1 MMNVISSE
9 IYKIVKNKVFYA
21 VLSILLIMNI
31 VRIFLGIKQ
40 KFVEDSILENGISAY
55 ASSFSGDG
63 ILYIILLFVVFLIT
77 SEYTTF
83 SIRQMCCRGIE
94 RWKLVLG
101 QYIAMTLIIIGL
113 FIIFGFLNLFTFS
126 LLFELGEINLGA
138 FFKMNCGLLSMIL
151 AITAI
156 GTFLSY
162 LIKNVG
168 ITILASI
175 FVITGSNVLA
185 SILTAVTNNNLF
197 AIFSMS
203 NVRKVVTNYSSSMQE
218 VISYSI
224 ILLAITISLIVASSI
239 LFTKRDVD

>member
-113 FIIFGFLNLFTFS
+113 FIIFGVLNLFTFS
-126 LLFELGEINLGA
+126 L
-138 FFKMNCGLLSMIL
+138 
-151 AITAI
+151 
-156 GTFLSY
+156 
-162 LIKNVG
+162 
-168 ITILASI
+168 
-175 FVITGSNVLA
+175 
-185 SILTAVTNNNLF
+185 
-197 AIFSMS
+197 
-203 NVRKVVTNYSSSMQE
+203 
-218 VISYSI
+218 
-224 ILLAITISLIVASSI
+224 
-239 LFTKRDVD
+239 